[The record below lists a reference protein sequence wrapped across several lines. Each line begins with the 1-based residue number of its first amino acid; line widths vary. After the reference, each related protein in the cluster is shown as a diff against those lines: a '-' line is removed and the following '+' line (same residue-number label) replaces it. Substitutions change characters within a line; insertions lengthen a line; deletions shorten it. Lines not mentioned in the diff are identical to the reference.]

1 MDAPRLSVVLPLVDD
16 RGLAAESVRAWARQ
30 TLPADRYEVV
40 AVDDRRHARRA
51 ERVREA
57 LRPHDQLVVEAG
69 GGEIEL
75 YQRGADAAR
84 GEFLLFT
91 ESHAVPAPEAAEEL
105 LRHLDRTGAEAATLR
120 SAHLARRGLAVLEER
135 LGEAARAE
143 RTEAE
148 WWAGVSLRGFALRRS
163 LFRELGGFRTELER
177 FAETALAIEMDRR
190 GLRADEARD
199 AVVRHGDC
207 TRPAELEPALL
218 ALGRGRRA
226 YVDAGPP
233 ELVRPYLGDL
243 DPLSR
248 AVVDAGLARELCA
261 GVFRSIL
268 GARGGASTIAADLA
282 ALRRWMPIALAGP
295 TGARLVLR
303 ASARLSL
310 LRCLV
315 PRGEADRR
323 FARFRRAW
331 LDVWSCGQ
339 IQHLERQSLPLPTP
353 PPEPLHFA
361 SGAPDTDF
369 VGFHSREK
377 DAEGTFRWTE
387 PAALWRLALSPGDY
401 RARLRL
407 SLPPQDPRLRLSL
420 NGHALRPA
428 AAGSPEALAF
438 EIPRAMLRAGGE
450 QRLVLLSA
458 PFRPRRLG
466 SADART
472 LGIAVRFLDLVPATV
487 GRAARGEASRAS
499 SPGRRSG

>member
-1 MDAPRLSVVLPLVDD
+1 MATPRLSVVLPLGDD
-16 RGLAAESVRAWARQ
+16 RGLAAESVRAWVRQ
-30 TLPADRYEVV
+30 TLSADVYEVV

-51 ERVREA
+51 ERVRQA
-57 LRPHDQLVVEAG
+57 LRLHDQLVVDAG

-84 GEFLLFT
+84 GELLLFT

-105 LRHLDRTGAEAATLR
+105 LRYLDRTGAEAATLR

-143 RTEAE
+143 RTPAE
-148 WWAGVSLRGFALRRS
+148 WWAGVSLRGFALRRR
-163 LFRELGGFRTELER
+163 LFRDLGGFRTELER

-207 TRPAELEPALL
+207 TWPAELEPALL

-233 ELVRPYLGDL
+233 ELVRSYLGDF

-248 AVVDAGLARELCA
+248 AAVDAGLARELCA
-261 GVFRSIL
+261 EALRSIL
-268 GARGGASTIAADLA
+268 GLRGGAATIGADLA
-282 ALRRWMPIALAGP
+282 ALRRFIPRALAGP

-303 ASARLSL
+303 TSARLSL

-315 PRGEADRR
+315 PLGDADRR

-331 LDVWSCGQ
+331 HDVWFCGQ
-339 IQHLERQSLPLPTP
+339 VQHLERQALP
-353 PPEPLHFA
+353 PPTRPQEPHRFSA
-361 SGAPDTDF
+361 GAPDTDF
-369 VGFHSREK
+369 VGFHARE
-377 DAEGTFRWTE
+377 EGAQGPFRWTE

-401 RARLRL
+401 RACLRL

-420 NGHALRPA
+420 NGHALRFA
-428 AAGSPEALAF
+428 AEGSPETLAF
-438 EIPRAMLRAGGE
+438 RVSRAMLRPGGE
-450 QRLVLLSA
+450 QHLVLRSL
-458 PFRPRRLG
+458 PFRPQLRG
-466 SADART
+466 GTDART
-472 LGIAVRFLDLVPATV
+472 LGIGVRSLDLVPV
-487 GRAARGEASRAS
+487 RD
-499 SPGRRSG
+499 RSGAGK